1 MFNGIIKH
9 TGKIVKIIKKKNNCT
24 LSINSKMKFYN
35 NELGSSI
42 SCSGTCLTL
51 GSYKKNISHF
61 YLSRETLNRTIFKH
75 ARVNDVVNLE
85 KSLRFGTRIS
95 GHFVMGHIDAT
106 CNISNLR
113 LIGKSWSI
121 NINLPRKYQKLI
133 AEKGSIAINGV
144 SLTISKIFKNKFE
157 IVVIPQTLKYTN
169 LINIK
174 KNDRVNVEF
183 DVFAKYI
190 NNSLK

>member
-1 MFNGIIKH
+1 
-9 TGKIVKIIKKKNNCT
+9 
-24 LSINSKMKFYN
+24 MKFYN

-51 GSYKKNISHF
+51 GSYKKNISNF